1 MEGKVKIKKVNKNR
15 IEALILAGV
24 VLVGAV
30 GLRVNHKK
38 QISDSEIMY
47 EQSVEE
53 EYTEDDLIAINYL
66 QEFKNRVDFITQNE
80 YDGYAYSPEVETRDI
95 LNKVGNFV
103 FFHVEVNGVNYDD
116 LSNRGKKEVVE
127 MAKYM
132 YHSLRTTNY
141 ITDVDTSFDDDNKK
155 GDEYIFFDYIDE
167 LVLDQGISTFDK
179 TMQTLHLAKDPKP
192 INWKIYYLE
201 KLKMVKAGSW
211 LSEQEEKVE
220 NQISKTR

>member
-155 GDEYIFFDYIDE
+155 GDELREDSSNI
-167 LVLDQGISTFDK
+167 Q
-179 TMQTLHLAKDPKP
+179 H
-192 INWKIYYLE
+192 
-201 KLKMVKAGSW
+201 
-211 LSEQEEKVE
+211 
-220 NQISKTR
+220 

>member
-47 EQSVEE
+47 EQSMEE
-53 EYTEDDLIAINYL
+53 EYTEEDLIALEYL
-66 QEFKNRVDFITQNE
+66 NEFKEETNFIIENSELSQLERENE
-80 YDGYAYSPEVETRDI
+80 TSYI
-95 LNKVGNFV
+95 LNKVGYFV
-103 FFHVEVNGVNYDD
+103 FFHVNENGVEFSD
-116 LSNRGKKEVVE
+116 LSNRGKKECVE
-127 MAKYM
+127 IAKQIYQTFRFAN
-132 YHSLRTTNY
+132 L
-141 ITDVDTSFDDDNKK
+141 ITDNDTSFDDTNKEN
-155 GDEYIFFDYIDE
+155 DEYIFFDYIDE

-179 TMQTLHLAKDPKP
+179 TMQTLHLAKDPEP

-201 KLKMVKAGSW
+201 KLRMVKAGSW

-220 NQISKTR
+220 NLISKTR

>member
-1 MEGKVKIKKVNKNR
+1 MESKVKIKKVNKNR

-47 EQSVEE
+47 EQSMEE
-53 EYTEDDLIAINYL
+53 EYTEEDLIALEYL
-66 QEFKNRVDFITQNE
+66 NEFKGETNFIIENSELSQLERENE
-80 YDGYAYSPEVETRDI
+80 TSYI
-95 LNKVGNFV
+95 LNKVGHFV
-103 FFHVEVNGVNYDD
+103 FSHVDVEGVNFDK
-116 LSNRGKKEVVE
+116 LSNRGKKESVE
-127 MAKYM
+127 IAKQIYQTFR
-132 YHSLRTTNY
+132 SANL
-141 ITDVDTSFDDDNKK
+141 ITDNDTSFDDTNKEN
-155 GDEYIFFDYIDE
+155 DEYIFFDYIDE

-179 TMQTLHLAKDPKP
+179 IMQTLHLAKDPEP

-201 KLKMVKAGSW
+201 KLRMVKAGSW

-220 NQISKTR
+220 NLISKTR